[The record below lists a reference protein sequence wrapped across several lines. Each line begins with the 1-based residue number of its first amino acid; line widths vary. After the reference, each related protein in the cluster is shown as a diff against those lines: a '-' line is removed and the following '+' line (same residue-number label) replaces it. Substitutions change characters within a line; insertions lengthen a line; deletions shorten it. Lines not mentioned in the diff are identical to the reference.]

1 MEFKN
6 SKTQHG
12 LRFLEV
18 TVLNLLITAVEFGG
32 GLLSGSLAL
41 LSDAIHNLGDSASI
55 VMAYVASR
63 ISQRNSNQSKTYG
76 YRRAEILSSYFNA
89 IFLLV
94 MSALLIWEAV
104 RRFVHPHPVNGGLM
118 LIVAIVGLVAN
129 GFSAWLLHSGSHNNL
144 NLKATY
150 LHILSDAF
158 ASGGVIFGALVIKI
172 FHVVWADPLMTI
184 VVSIYIAYKT
194 IPIIIEATN
203 ILMEAGPRLD
213 YRAVKATVLSVPGVV
228 NIHHVHT
235 WMIDEQRIMLTA
247 HIALEDQELSE
258 VEPIYQK
265 IRKLLKE
272 KYNIEHATLQAEVD
286 RGKEYQI
293 FTTNKDDV

>member
-1 MEFKN
+1 MEFKDD
-6 SKTQHG
+6 KAQHG
-12 LRFLEV
+12 LRFLEA
-18 TVLNLLITAVEFGG
+18 TVLNLVITAVEFGG

-94 MSALLIWEAV
+94 MSALLIWEAM
-104 RRFVHPHPVNGGLM
+104 RRFAHPHPVNGGLM
-118 LIVAIVGLVAN
+118 LVVAVVGLLAN

-158 ASGGVIFGALVIKI
+158 ASGGVILGALIIKI

-184 VVSIYIAYKT
+184 VVSVYIAYKT

-235 WMIDEQRIMLTA
+235 WMIDEHRIMLTT

-265 IRKLLKE
+265 IRKLLKD

>member
-1 MEFKN
+1 MEFKDD
-6 SKTQHG
+6 KAQHG
-12 LRFLEV
+12 LRFLEA
-18 TVLNLLITAVEFGG
+18 TVLNLAITAVEFGG

-94 MSALLIWEAV
+94 MSALLIWEAI
-104 RRFVHPHPVNGGLM
+104 RRFAHPHPVNGGLM
-118 LIVAIVGLVAN
+118 LVVAVVGLLAN

-144 NLKATY
+144 NLKAIY

-158 ASGGVIFGALVIKI
+158 ASGGVILGALIIKI

-184 VVSIYIAYKT
+184 VVSVYIAYKT

-235 WMIDEQRIMLTA
+235 WMIDEHRIMLTA

-265 IRKLLKE
+265 IRKLLKD

>member
-1 MEFKN
+1 MEFKDD
-6 SKTQHG
+6 KAQHG
-12 LRFLEV
+12 LRFLEA
-18 TVLNLLITAVEFGG
+18 TVLNLAITAVEFGG

-94 MSALLIWEAV
+94 MSALLIWEAI
-104 RRFVHPHPVNGGLM
+104 RRFAHPHPVNGGLM
-118 LIVAIVGLVAN
+118 LVVAVVGLLAN

-158 ASGGVIFGALVIKI
+158 ASGGVILGALIIKI

-184 VVSIYIAYKT
+184 VVSVYIAYKT

-235 WMIDEQRIMLTA
+235 WMIDEHQIMLTA

-265 IRKLLKE
+265 IRKLLKD

>member
-1 MEFKN
+1 MEFKDD
-6 SKTQHG
+6 KAQHG
-12 LRFLEV
+12 LRFLEA
-18 TVLNLLITAVEFGG
+18 TVLNLAITAVEFGG

-94 MSALLIWEAV
+94 MSALLIWEAI
-104 RRFVHPHPVNGGLM
+104 RRFAHPHPVNGGLM
-118 LIVAIVGLVAN
+118 LVVAVVGLLAN

-158 ASGGVIFGALVIKI
+158 ASGGVILGALIIKI

-184 VVSIYIAYKT
+184 VVSVYIAYKT

-203 ILMEAGPRLD
+203 ILMEAGPHLD

-235 WMIDEQRIMLTA
+235 WMIDEHRIMLTA

-265 IRKLLKE
+265 IRKLLKD

>member
-1 MEFKN
+1 MEFKDD
-6 SKTQHG
+6 KAQHG
-12 LRFLEV
+12 LRFLEA
-18 TVLNLLITAVEFGG
+18 TVLNLAITAVEFGG

-94 MSALLIWEAV
+94 MSALLIWEAI
-104 RRFVHPHPVNGGLM
+104 RRFAHPHPVNDGLM
-118 LIVAIVGLVAN
+118 LVVAVVGLLAN

-158 ASGGVIFGALVIKI
+158 ASGGVILGALIIKI

-184 VVSIYIAYKT
+184 VVSVYIAYKT

-235 WMIDEQRIMLTA
+235 WMIDEHRIMLTA

-265 IRKLLKE
+265 IRKLLKD

>member
-1 MEFKN
+1 MEFKDD
-6 SKTQHG
+6 KAQHG
-12 LRFLEV
+12 LRFLEA
-18 TVLNLLITAVEFGG
+18 TVLNLVITAVEFGG

-94 MSALLIWEAV
+94 MSALLIWEAI
-104 RRFVHPHPVNGGLM
+104 RRFAHPHPVNGGLM
-118 LIVAIVGLVAN
+118 LVVAVVGLLAN
-129 GFSAWLLHSGSHNNL
+129 GFSAWLLHSGSHDNL

-158 ASGGVIFGALVIKI
+158 ASGGVILGALIIKI

-184 VVSIYIAYKT
+184 VVSVYIAYKT

-235 WMIDEQRIMLTA
+235 WMIDEHRIMLTA

-265 IRKLLKE
+265 IRKLLKD

>member
-1 MEFKN
+1 MEFKDD
-6 SKTQHG
+6 KAQHG
-12 LRFLEV
+12 LRFLEA
-18 TVLNLLITAVEFGG
+18 TALNLAITAVEFGG

-94 MSALLIWEAV
+94 MSALLIWEAI
-104 RRFVHPHPVNGGLM
+104 RRFAHPHPVNDGLM
-118 LIVAIVGLVAN
+118 LVVAVVGLLAN

-158 ASGGVIFGALVIKI
+158 ASGGVILGALIIKI

-184 VVSIYIAYKT
+184 VVSVYIAYKT

-235 WMIDEQRIMLTA
+235 WMIDEHRIMLTA

-265 IRKLLKE
+265 IRKLLKD

>member
-1 MEFKN
+1 MEFKDD
-6 SKTQHG
+6 KAQHG
-12 LRFLEV
+12 LRFLEA
-18 TVLNLLITAVEFGG
+18 TVLNLAITAVEFGG

-94 MSALLIWEAV
+94 MSAMLIWEAI
-104 RRFVHPHPVNGGLM
+104 RRFAHPHPVNGGLM
-118 LIVAIVGLVAN
+118 LVVAVVGLLAN

-158 ASGGVIFGALVIKI
+158 ASGGVILGALIIKI

-184 VVSIYIAYKT
+184 VVSVYIAYKT

-235 WMIDEQRIMLTA
+235 WMIDEHRIMLTA
-247 HIALEDQELSE
+247 HIALEDQELSK

-265 IRKLLKE
+265 IRKLLKD
-272 KYNIEHATLQAEVD
+272 KYNIEHATLQVEVD

>member
-1 MEFKN
+1 MEFKDD
-6 SKTQHG
+6 KAQHG
-12 LRFLEV
+12 LRFLEA
-18 TVLNLLITAVEFGG
+18 TVLNLVITAVEFGG

-94 MSALLIWEAV
+94 MSALLIWEAM
-104 RRFVHPHPVNGGLM
+104 RRFAHPHPVNGGLM
-118 LIVAIVGLVAN
+118 LVVAVVGLLAN

-158 ASGGVIFGALVIKI
+158 ASGGVILGALIIKI

-184 VVSIYIAYKT
+184 VVSVYIAYKT

-235 WMIDEQRIMLTA
+235 WMIDEHRIMLTA

-265 IRKLLKE
+265 IRKLLKD

-293 FTTNKDDV
+293 FTTNKDDI

>member
-1 MEFKN
+1 MEFKDD
-6 SKTQHG
+6 KAQHS
-12 LRFLEV
+12 LRFLEA
-18 TVLNLLITAVEFGG
+18 TVLNLAITAVEFGG

-94 MSALLIWEAV
+94 MSALLIWEAM
-104 RRFVHPHPVNGGLM
+104 RRFAHPHPVNGGLM
-118 LIVAIVGLVAN
+118 LVVAVVGLLAN

-158 ASGGVIFGALVIKI
+158 ASGGVILGALIIKI

-184 VVSIYIAYKT
+184 VVSVYIAYKT

-235 WMIDEQRIMLTA
+235 WMIDEHRIMLTA

-265 IRKLLKE
+265 IRKLLKD

>member
-1 MEFKN
+1 MEFKDD
-6 SKTQHG
+6 KAQHG
-12 LRFLEV
+12 LRFLEA
-18 TVLNLLITAVEFGG
+18 TVLNLAITAVEFGG

-94 MSALLIWEAV
+94 MSALLIWEAI
-104 RRFVHPHPVNGGLM
+104 RRFAHPHPVNGGLM
-118 LIVAIVGLVAN
+118 LVVAVVGLLAN

-158 ASGGVIFGALVIKI
+158 ASGGVILGALIIKI

-184 VVSIYIAYKT
+184 VVSVYIAYKT

-235 WMIDEQRIMLTA
+235 WMIDEHRIMLTA
-247 HIALEDQELSE
+247 HIALEDQELSK

-265 IRKLLKE
+265 IRKLLKD

>member
-1 MEFKN
+1 MEA
-6 SKTQHG
+6 
-12 LRFLEV
+12 
-18 TVLNLLITAVEFGG
+18 TVLNLAITAVEFGG

-94 MSALLIWEAV
+94 MSALLIWEAI
-104 RRFVHPHPVNGGLM
+104 RRFAHPHPVNGGLM
-118 LIVAIVGLVAN
+118 LVVAVVGLLAN

-158 ASGGVIFGALVIKI
+158 ASGGVILGALIIKI

-184 VVSIYIAYKT
+184 VVSVYIAYKT

-235 WMIDEQRIMLTA
+235 WMIDEHRIMLTA

-265 IRKLLKE
+265 IRKLLKD

>member
-1 MEFKN
+1 MEFKDD
-6 SKTQHG
+6 KAQHG
-12 LRFLEV
+12 LRFLEA
-18 TVLNLLITAVEFGG
+18 TVLNLAITAVEFGG

-94 MSALLIWEAV
+94 MSALLIWEAI
-104 RRFVHPHPVNGGLM
+104 RRFAHPHPVNGGLM
-118 LIVAIVGLVAN
+118 LVVAVVGLLAN

-158 ASGGVIFGALVIKI
+158 ASGGVILGALIIKI

-184 VVSIYIAYKT
+184 VVSVYIAYKT

-235 WMIDEQRIMLTA
+235 WMIDEHRIMLTA

-265 IRKLLKE
+265 IRKLLKD
-272 KYNIEHATLQAEVD
+272 KYNIEHATLQAKSIGA
-286 RGKEYQI
+286 RNIRSLQLI
-293 FTTNKDDV
+293 DV

>member
-1 MEFKN
+1 MEFKDD
-6 SKTQHG
+6 KAQHG
-12 LRFLEV
+12 LRFLEA
-18 TVLNLLITAVEFGG
+18 TVLNLAITAVEFGG

-94 MSALLIWEAV
+94 MSAMLIWEAI
-104 RRFVHPHPVNGGLM
+104 RRFAHPHPVNGGLM
-118 LIVAIVGLVAN
+118 LVVAVVGLLAN

-158 ASGGVIFGALVIKI
+158 ASGGVILGALIIKI

-184 VVSIYIAYKT
+184 VVSVYIAYKT

-235 WMIDEQRIMLTA
+235 WMIDEHRIMLTA
-247 HIALEDQELSE
+247 HIALEDQELSK

-265 IRKLLKE
+265 IRKLLKD

>member
-1 MEFKN
+1 MEFKDD
-6 SKTQHG
+6 KAQHG
-12 LRFLEV
+12 LRFLEA
-18 TVLNLLITAVEFGG
+18 TVLNLAITAVEFGG

-94 MSALLIWEAV
+94 MSALLIWEAI
-104 RRFVHPHPVNGGLM
+104 RRFAHPHPVNGGLM
-118 LIVAIVGLVAN
+118 LVVAVVGLLAN

-158 ASGGVIFGALVIKI
+158 ASGGVILGALIIKI

-184 VVSIYIAYKT
+184 VVSVYIAYKT

-203 ILMEAGPRLD
+203 I
-213 YRAVKATVLSVPGVV
+213 
-228 NIHHVHT
+228 
-235 WMIDEQRIMLTA
+235 
-247 HIALEDQELSE
+247 
-258 VEPIYQK
+258 
-265 IRKLLKE
+265 
-272 KYNIEHATLQAEVD
+272 
-286 RGKEYQI
+286 
-293 FTTNKDDV
+293 

>member
-129 GFSAWLLHSGSHNNL
+129 GFSAWLLHSGAHNNL

-235 WMIDEQRIMLTA
+235 WMIDEHRIMLTA

>member
-1 MEFKN
+1 MEFKDD
-6 SKTQHG
+6 KAQHG
-12 LRFLEV
+12 LRFLEA
-18 TVLNLLITAVEFGG
+18 TVLNLVITAVEFGG

-94 MSALLIWEAV
+94 MSALLIWEAI
-104 RRFVHPHPVNGGLM
+104 RRFAHPHPVNGGLM
-118 LIVAIVGLVAN
+118 LVVAVVGLLAN

-158 ASGGVIFGALVIKI
+158 ASGGVILGALIIKI
-172 FHVVWADPLMTI
+172 FRVVWADPLMTI
-184 VVSIYIAYKT
+184 VVSVYIAYKT

-203 ILMEAGPRLD
+203 ILMEAGTLLD
-213 YRAVKATVLSVPGVV
+213 FRTVKATLLRVKGVV
-228 NIHHVHT
+228 NT
-235 WMIDEQRIMLTA
+235 LTA
-247 HIALEDQELSE
+247 IL
-258 VEPIYQK
+258 
-265 IRKLLKE
+265 
-272 KYNIEHATLQAEVD
+272 
-286 RGKEYQI
+286 
-293 FTTNKDDV
+293 

>member
-1 MEFKN
+1 MEFKDD
-6 SKTQHG
+6 KAQHG
-12 LRFLEV
+12 LRFFEA
-18 TVLNLLITAVEFGG
+18 TVLNLAITAVEFGG

-94 MSALLIWEAV
+94 MSALLIWEAM
-104 RRFVHPHPVNGGLM
+104 RRFAHPHPVNGGLM
-118 LIVAIVGLVAN
+118 LVVAVVGLLAN

-158 ASGGVIFGALVIKI
+158 ASGGVILGALIIKI

-184 VVSIYIAYKT
+184 VVSVYIAYKT

-235 WMIDEQRIMLTA
+235 WMIDEHRIMLTA

-265 IRKLLKE
+265 IRKLLKD

>member
-1 MEFKN
+1 MEFKDD
-6 SKTQHG
+6 KAQHG
-12 LRFLEV
+12 LRFLEA
-18 TVLNLLITAVEFGG
+18 TVLNLVITAVEFGG

-94 MSALLIWEAV
+94 MSALLIWEAI
-104 RRFVHPHPVNGGLM
+104 RRFAHPHPVNGGLM
-118 LIVAIVGLVAN
+118 LVVAVVGLLAN

-158 ASGGVIFGALVIKI
+158 ASGGVILGALIIKI

-184 VVSIYIAYKT
+184 VVSVYIAYKT
-194 IPIIIEATN
+194 IPIIIEVTN

-235 WMIDEQRIMLTA
+235 WMIDEHRIMLTA

-265 IRKLLKE
+265 IRKLLKD

>member
-1 MEFKN
+1 MEFKDD
-6 SKTQHG
+6 KAQHG
-12 LRFLEV
+12 LRFLEA
-18 TVLNLLITAVEFGG
+18 TVLNLAITAVEFGG

-94 MSALLIWEAV
+94 MSALLIWEAI
-104 RRFVHPHPVNGGLM
+104 RRFAHPHPVNGGLM
-118 LIVAIVGLVAN
+118 LVVAVVGLLAN

-158 ASGGVIFGALVIKI
+158 ASGGVILGALIIKI

-184 VVSIYIAYKT
+184 LVSVYIAYKT

-235 WMIDEQRIMLTA
+235 WMIDEHRIMLTA

-265 IRKLLKE
+265 IRKLLKD

>member
-1 MEFKN
+1 MEFKDD
-6 SKTQHG
+6 KAQHG
-12 LRFLEV
+12 LRFLEA
-18 TVLNLLITAVEFGG
+18 TVLNLVITAVEFGG

-63 ISQRNSNQSKTYG
+63 ISQRNSNQFKTYG

-94 MSALLIWEAV
+94 MSALLIWEAI
-104 RRFVHPHPVNGGLM
+104 RRFAHPHPVNGGLM
-118 LIVAIVGLVAN
+118 LVVAVVGLLAN

-158 ASGGVIFGALVIKI
+158 ASGGVILGALIIKI

-184 VVSIYIAYKT
+184 VVSVYIAYKT

-235 WMIDEQRIMLTA
+235 WMIDEHRIMLTA

-265 IRKLLKE
+265 IRKLLKD

>member
-1 MEFKN
+1 MEFKDD
-6 SKTQHG
+6 KAQHG
-12 LRFLEV
+12 LRFLEA
-18 TVLNLLITAVEFGG
+18 TVLNLAITAVEFGG

-94 MSALLIWEAV
+94 MSALLIWEAI
-104 RRFVHPHPVNGGLM
+104 RRFAHPHPVNGGLM
-118 LIVAIVGLVAN
+118 LVVAVVGLLAN

-158 ASGGVIFGALVIKI
+158 ASGGVILGALIIKI

-184 VVSIYIAYKT
+184 VVSVYSAYKT

-235 WMIDEQRIMLTA
+235 WMIDEHRIMLTA

-265 IRKLLKE
+265 IRKLLKD

>member
-1 MEFKN
+1 MEFKDD
-6 SKTQHG
+6 KAQHG
-12 LRFLEV
+12 LRFLEA
-18 TVLNLLITAVEFGG
+18 TVLNLVITAVEFGG

-55 VMAYVASR
+55 IMAYVASR

-94 MSALLIWEAV
+94 MSALLIWEAI
-104 RRFVHPHPVNGGLM
+104 RRFAHPHPVNGGLM
-118 LIVAIVGLVAN
+118 LVVAVVGLLAN

-158 ASGGVIFGALVIKI
+158 ASGGVILGALIIKI

-184 VVSIYIAYKT
+184 VVSVYIAYKT

-235 WMIDEQRIMLTA
+235 WMIDEHRIMLTA

-265 IRKLLKE
+265 IRKLLKD

>member
-1 MEFKN
+1 MEFKDD
-6 SKTQHG
+6 KAQHG
-12 LRFLEV
+12 LRFLEA
-18 TVLNLLITAVEFGG
+18 TVLNLAITAVEFGG

-94 MSALLIWEAV
+94 MSALLIWEAI
-104 RRFVHPHPVNGGLM
+104 RRFAHPHPVNGGLM
-118 LIVAIVGLVAN
+118 LVVAVVGLLAN

-158 ASGGVIFGALVIKI
+158 ASGGVILGALIIKI

-184 VVSIYIAYKT
+184 VVSVYIAYKT

-235 WMIDEQRIMLTA
+235 WMIDEHRIMLTA

-265 IRKLLKE
+265 IRKLLKD

>member
-1 MEFKN
+1 MEFKDD
-6 SKTQHG
+6 KAQHG
-12 LRFLEV
+12 LRFLEA
-18 TVLNLLITAVEFGG
+18 TVLNLVITAVEFGG

-94 MSALLIWEAV
+94 MSALLIWEAI
-104 RRFVHPHPVNGGLM
+104 RRFAHPHPVNGGLM
-118 LIVAIVGLVAN
+118 LVVAVVGLLAN
-129 GFSAWLLHSGSHNNL
+129 SFSAWLLHSGSHNNL

-158 ASGGVIFGALVIKI
+158 ASGGVILGALIIKI

-184 VVSIYIAYKT
+184 VVSVYIAYKT

-235 WMIDEQRIMLTA
+235 WMIDEHRIMLTA

-265 IRKLLKE
+265 IRKLLKD

>member
-1 MEFKN
+1 MEFKDD
-6 SKTQHG
+6 KAQHG
-12 LRFLEV
+12 LRFLEA
-18 TVLNLLITAVEFGG
+18 TVLNLAITAVEFGG

-94 MSALLIWEAV
+94 MSALLIWETI
-104 RRFVHPHPVNGGLM
+104 RRFAHPHPVNGGLM
-118 LIVAIVGLVAN
+118 LVVAVVGLLAN

-158 ASGGVIFGALVIKI
+158 ASGGVILGALIIKI

-184 VVSIYIAYKT
+184 VVSVYIAYKT

-235 WMIDEQRIMLTA
+235 WMIDEHRIMLTA

-265 IRKLLKE
+265 IRKLLKD

>member
-1 MEFKN
+1 MEFKDD
-6 SKTQHG
+6 KAQHG
-12 LRFLEV
+12 LRFLEA
-18 TVLNLLITAVEFGG
+18 TVLNLAITAVEFGG

-94 MSALLIWEAV
+94 MSALLIWEAI
-104 RRFVHPHPVNGGLM
+104 RRFAHPHPVNGGLM
-118 LIVAIVGLVAN
+118 LVVAVVGLLAN

-158 ASGGVIFGALVIKI
+158 ASGGVILGALIIKI

-184 VVSIYIAYKT
+184 VVSVYIAYKT

-235 WMIDEQRIMLTA
+235 WMIDEHRIMLTA

-258 VEPIYQK
+258 VKPIYQK
-265 IRKLLKE
+265 IRKLLKD

>member
-1 MEFKN
+1 MEFKDD
-6 SKTQHG
+6 KAQHG
-12 LRFLEV
+12 LRFLEA
-18 TVLNLLITAVEFGG
+18 TVLNLVITAVEFGG

-94 MSALLIWEAV
+94 MSALLIWEAI
-104 RRFVHPHPVNGGLM
+104 RRFAHPHPVNGGLM
-118 LIVAIVGLVAN
+118 LVVAVVGLLAN

-158 ASGGVIFGALVIKI
+158 ASGGVILGALIIKI

-184 VVSIYIAYKT
+184 VVSVYIAYKT

-235 WMIDEQRIMLTA
+235 WMIDEHRIMLTA

-265 IRKLLKE
+265 IRKLLKD

>member
-1 MEFKN
+1 MEFKDD
-6 SKTQHG
+6 KAQHG
-12 LRFLEV
+12 LRFLEA
-18 TVLNLLITAVEFGG
+18 TVLNLVITAVEFGG

-94 MSALLIWEAV
+94 MSALLIWEAI
-104 RRFVHPHPVNGGLM
+104 RRFAHPHPVNGGLM
-118 LIVAIVGLVAN
+118 LVVAVVGLLAN

-158 ASGGVIFGALVIKI
+158 ASGGVILGALIIKI

-184 VVSIYIAYKT
+184 VVSVYIAYKT

-213 YRAVKATVLSVPGVV
+213 YRAVKATVLSVPGVD

-235 WMIDEQRIMLTA
+235 WMIDEHRIMLTA

-265 IRKLLKE
+265 IRKLLKD

-293 FTTNKDDV
+293 FTTNKDDI

>member
-1 MEFKN
+1 MEFKDD
-6 SKTQHG
+6 KAQHG
-12 LRFLEV
+12 LRFLEA
-18 TVLNLLITAVEFGG
+18 TVLNLAITAVEFGG

-94 MSALLIWEAV
+94 MSALLIWEAI
-104 RRFVHPHPVNGGLM
+104 RRFAHTHPVNGGLM
-118 LIVAIVGLVAN
+118 LVVAVVGLLAN

-158 ASGGVIFGALVIKI
+158 ASGGVILGALIIKI

-184 VVSIYIAYKT
+184 VVSVYIAYKT

-235 WMIDEQRIMLTA
+235 WMIDEHRIMLTA

-265 IRKLLKE
+265 IRKLLKD

>member
-1 MEFKN
+1 MEFKDD
-6 SKTQHG
+6 KAQHG
-12 LRFLEV
+12 LRFLEA
-18 TVLNLLITAVEFGG
+18 TVLNLVITAVEFGG

-94 MSALLIWEAV
+94 MSALLIWEAM
-104 RRFVHPHPVNGGLM
+104 RRFAHPHPVNGGLM
-118 LIVAIVGLVAN
+118 LVVAVVGLLAN

-158 ASGGVIFGALVIKI
+158 ASGGVILGALIIKI

-184 VVSIYIAYKT
+184 VVSVYIAYKT

-235 WMIDEQRIMLTA
+235 WMIDEHRIMLTA

-265 IRKLLKE
+265 IRKLLKD

>member
-1 MEFKN
+1 MEFKDD
-6 SKTQHG
+6 KAQHG
-12 LRFLEV
+12 LRFLEA
-18 TVLNLLITAVEFGG
+18 TVLNLVITAVEFGG

-94 MSALLIWEAV
+94 MSALLIWEAI
-104 RRFVHPHPVNGGLM
+104 RRFAHPHPVNGGLM
-118 LIVAIVGLVAN
+118 LVVAVVGLLAN

-158 ASGGVIFGALVIKI
+158 ASGGVILGALIIKI

-184 VVSIYIAYKT
+184 VVSVYIAYKT

-235 WMIDEQRIMLTA
+235 WMIDEHRIMLTA

-265 IRKLLKE
+265 IRKLLKD

-293 FTTNKDDV
+293 FTTNKDDI

>member
-1 MEFKN
+1 MEFKDD
-6 SKTQHG
+6 KAQHG
-12 LRFLEV
+12 LRFLEA
-18 TVLNLLITAVEFGG
+18 TVLNLVITAVEFGG

-94 MSALLIWEAV
+94 MSALLIWEAI
-104 RRFVHPHPVNGGLM
+104 RRFAHPHPVNGGLM
-118 LIVAIVGLVAN
+118 LVVAVVGLLAN

-158 ASGGVIFGALVIKI
+158 ASGGVILGALIIKI

-184 VVSIYIAYKT
+184 VVSVYIAYKT

-235 WMIDEQRIMLTA
+235 WMIDEHRIMLTA

-265 IRKLLKE
+265 IRKLLKD
-272 KYNIEHATLQAEVD
+272 KYNIEHAT
-286 RGKEYQI
+286 
-293 FTTNKDDV
+293 

>member
-1 MEFKN
+1 MEFKDD
-6 SKTQHG
+6 KAQHG
-12 LRFLEV
+12 LRFLEA
-18 TVLNLLITAVEFGG
+18 TVLNLVITAVEFGG

-94 MSALLIWEAV
+94 MSALLIWEAM
-104 RRFVHPHPVNGGLM
+104 RRFAHPHPVNGGLM
-118 LIVAIVGLVAN
+118 LVVAVVGLLAN
-129 GFSAWLLHSGSHNNL
+129 GFSAWLLHSGSHHNL

-158 ASGGVIFGALVIKI
+158 ASGGVILGALIIKI

-184 VVSIYIAYKT
+184 VVSVYIAYKT

-235 WMIDEQRIMLTA
+235 WMIDEHRIMLTA

-265 IRKLLKE
+265 IRKLLKD

>member
-1 MEFKN
+1 MEFKDD
-6 SKTQHG
+6 KAQHG
-12 LRFLEV
+12 LRFLEA
-18 TVLNLLITAVEFGG
+18 TVLNLAITAVEFGG

-94 MSALLIWEAV
+94 MSTLLIWEAM
-104 RRFVHPHPVNGGLM
+104 RRFAHPHPVNGGLM
-118 LIVAIVGLVAN
+118 LVVAVVGLLAN

-158 ASGGVIFGALVIKI
+158 ASGGVILGALIIKI

-184 VVSIYIAYKT
+184 VVSVYIAYKT

-235 WMIDEQRIMLTA
+235 WMIDEHRIMLTA

-265 IRKLLKE
+265 IRKLLKD

>member
-1 MEFKN
+1 MEFKDD
-6 SKTQHG
+6 KAQHG
-12 LRFLEV
+12 LRFLEA
-18 TVLNLLITAVEFGG
+18 TVLNLVITAVEFGG

-94 MSALLIWEAV
+94 MSALLIWEAM
-104 RRFVHPHPVNGGLM
+104 RRFAHPHPVNGGLM
-118 LIVAIVGLVAN
+118 LVVAVVGLLAN

-158 ASGGVIFGALVIKI
+158 ASGGVILGALIIKI

-184 VVSIYIAYKT
+184 VVSVYIAYKT

-235 WMIDEQRIMLTA
+235 WMIDEHRIMLTA

-258 VEPIYQK
+258 IEPIYQK
-265 IRKLLKE
+265 IRKLLKD

>member
-1 MEFKN
+1 MEFKDD
-6 SKTQHG
+6 KAQHG
-12 LRFLEV
+12 LRFLEA
-18 TVLNLLITAVEFGG
+18 TVLNLAITAVEFGG

-94 MSALLIWEAV
+94 MSALLIWEAI
-104 RRFVHPHPVNGGLM
+104 RRFAYPHPVNGGLM
-118 LIVAIVGLVAN
+118 LVVAVVGLLAN

-158 ASGGVIFGALVIKI
+158 ASGGVILGALIIKI

-184 VVSIYIAYKT
+184 VVSVYIAYKT

-235 WMIDEQRIMLTA
+235 WMIDEHRIMLTA

-265 IRKLLKE
+265 IRKLLKD

>member
-1 MEFKN
+1 MEFKDD
-6 SKTQHG
+6 KAQHG
-12 LRFLEV
+12 LRFLEA
-18 TVLNLLITAVEFGG
+18 TVLNLVITAVEFGG

-94 MSALLIWEAV
+94 MSALLIWEAM
-104 RRFVHPHPVNGGLM
+104 RRFAHPHPVNGGLM
-118 LIVAIVGLVAN
+118 LVVAVVGLLAN
-129 GFSAWLLHSGSHNNL
+129 SFSAWLLHSGSHNNL

-158 ASGGVIFGALVIKI
+158 ASGGVILGALIIKI

-184 VVSIYIAYKT
+184 VVSVYIAYKT

-235 WMIDEQRIMLTA
+235 WMIDEHRIMLTA

-265 IRKLLKE
+265 IRKLLKD

>member
-1 MEFKN
+1 MGFKN

-32 GLLSGSLAL
+32 GLFSGSLAL

-129 GFSAWLLHSGSHNNL
+129 GFSAWLLHSGSHSNL

-172 FHVVWADPLMTI
+172 FHVVWVDPLMTI

-235 WMIDEQRIMLTA
+235 WMIDEHRIMLTA